1 MGGGEGGPWLRWFEE
16 LSLSSFLSLLRWVR
30 TRELGVLKWCGL
42 VKQSGLVLESFSC
55 PLRCFLADINA
66 IIPRLYPQ

>member
-1 MGGGEGGPWLRWFEE
+1 
-16 LSLSSFLSLLRWVR
+16 LRWVR